1 MEVKI
6 TIPSKLS
13 EITLRQYKAFL
24 KVQEVETNDKILNA
38 QIIRIFCSVP
48 METVMLLK
56 LQDVNDITKTI
67 YDLLEQKPALVSK
80 FKLNGNQYGFIPQL
94 DEMSFGEYIDLDT
107 FIGDWDKMEKAMN
120 VLYRPILVSL
130 KDKYSIEDYNIDTS
144 EDLIDMPMDAVL
156 GAIFFFLEFRNR
168 LIDSYDELFGG
179 GTSRSLDGTTN
190 FGRKW
195 GWYQSIYGLSQGDIR
210 RFEDITKLNV
220 HKCFMMLSFM
230 KDKNELEAKQIK
242 NKFK

>member
-24 KVQEVETNDKILNA
+24 KVQETETNDKILNA
-38 QIIRIFCSVP
+38 QIIRIFCNAP

-67 YDLLEQKPALVSK
+67 YNLLEQKPALVSK

-156 GAIFFFLEFRNR
+156 GAIFFFWNLGIDLSTVMMNSLEGEQAQA
-168 LIDSYDELFGG
+168 LMEQQTLEGSGVGIKASMDYLKEI
-179 GTSRSLDGTTN
+179 LDDL
-190 FGRKW
+190 K
-195 GWYQSIYGLSQGDIR
+195 ILP
-210 RFEDITKLNV
+210 
-220 HKCFMMLSFM
+220 
-230 KDKNELEAKQIK
+230 A
-242 NKFK
+242 

>member
-24 KVQEVETNDKILNA
+24 KVQETETNDKILNA

-56 LQDVNDITKTI
+56 LQDVNDITETI

-120 VLYRPILVSL
+120 VLYRPVLVSL

-144 EDLIDMPMDAVL
+144 DDLIDMPMDAVL
-156 GAIFFFLEFRNR
+156 GGIFFFWNLGIDLSTVMMNSLEGEQAQALMEQQTLEENGVGIKASMDY
-168 LIDSYDELFGG
+168 LKEI
-179 GTSRSLDGTTN
+179 LDDLKILPN
-190 FGRKW
+190 
-195 GWYQSIYGLSQGDIR
+195 
-210 RFEDITKLNV
+210 
-220 HKCFMMLSFM
+220 
-230 KDKNELEAKQIK
+230 
-242 NKFK
+242 